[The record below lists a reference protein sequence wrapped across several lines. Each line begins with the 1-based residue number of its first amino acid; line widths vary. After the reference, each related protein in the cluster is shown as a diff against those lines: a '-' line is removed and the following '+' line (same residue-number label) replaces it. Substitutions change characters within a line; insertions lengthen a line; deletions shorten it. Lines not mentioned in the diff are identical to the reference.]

1 MAIEKEKKILY
12 DLMREII
19 EERRILTKLYFDL
32 KEQIRK
38 INTPTINEEHD
49 RNNPIIEKKRSIS
62 TLKKEKEIQEANYF
76 RKNRTAHHVS
86 FERIANSVVFILKNS
101 PIPLSNKELISRLT
115 SEFEIHLTS
124 SNLTCNILPRM
135 HKDDSIPVYRAY
147 RGYWQYRR

>member
-1 MAIEKEKKILY
+1 MSIEKEKRMLY

-19 EERRILTKLYFDL
+19 EERRMLTKLYFEL
-32 KEQIRK
+32 KEHIK
-38 INTPTINEEHD
+38 KMNTPINTEDCD
-49 RNNPIIEKKRSIS
+49 RNDQIIEKEKTIS

-76 RKNRTAHHVS
+76 RKNRTAHYVS
-86 FERIANSVVFILKNS
+86 FERITSGVVSILKNS
-101 PIPLSNKELISRLT
+101 PVPLSNKELISRLT
-115 SEFEIHLTS
+115 SDLEIHLTY